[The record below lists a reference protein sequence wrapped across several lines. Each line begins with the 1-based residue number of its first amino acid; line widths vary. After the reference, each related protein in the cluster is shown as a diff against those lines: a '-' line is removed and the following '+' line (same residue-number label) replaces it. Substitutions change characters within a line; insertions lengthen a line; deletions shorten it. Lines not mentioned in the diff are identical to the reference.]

1 MMFNVNPTYSPH
13 DRIRDIIGDN
23 SHLLSVIDRF
33 GIPLGFGDSSVEDVC
48 RLNGVDTPT
57 FIAVANL
64 INDRDFKV
72 SGISLNSLIGYL
84 RKSHLHFIDYML
96 PAIKRTLIEG
106 LHQIDSSDIALLI
119 LRFFD
124 DYMEEVRTHMEYE
137 DQSIFSAAEKM
148 LEGEFDDTF
157 DISMFSSSHRNMA
170 LKLNELKELFIYQF
184 NNKSNEYINLALMNI
199 IECGRDLTSHCDVEN
214 RLLFPA
220 IDELQRQHKSS
231 TGGKDEGTPKI
242 TRLVELLTER
252 EIDIIRLVAQGLS
265 NKEIADR
272 LCLSFHTVTTYRRN
286 IGSKL
291 KIHSSAAL
299 AIFAIANNIVDINDI
314 DILDT
319 AR

>member
-1 MMFNVNPTYSPH
+1 M
-13 DRIRDIIGDN
+13 RDIIGDN

-33 GIPLGFGDSSVEDVC
+33 GIPLGFGDSSIEDVC

-57 FIAVANL
+57 FIAVASM
-64 INDRDFKV
+64 INDKDFKN
-72 SGISLNSLIGYL
+72 GNISLRSLIGYL
-84 RKSHLHFIDYML
+84 RKSHTHFIDYML

-106 LHQIDSSDIALLI
+106 LHQIDSADIALLI

-137 DQSIFSAAEKM
+137 DVSIFTAVEKM
-148 LEGEFDDTF
+148 LGGEFDDTF
-157 DISMFSSSHRNMA
+157 DISLFSSSHHNMA
-170 LKLNELKELFIYQF
+170 QKLDELKELFIYQF
-184 NNKSNEYINLALMNI
+184 SNQSNEHINLALMNI
-199 IECGRDLTSHCDVEN
+199 IECGRDLTSHCEIEN

-220 IDELQRQHKSS
+220 IDELQRKLKASMADDAD
-231 TGGKDEGTPKI
+231 TENDTPKI

-252 EIDIIRLVAQGLS
+252 ETEIIRLVAQGMS
-265 NKEIADR
+265 NKEIADK

-286 IGSKL
+286 IGAKL

-299 AIFAIANNIVDINDI
+299 VIFAIANNIVDINEI
-314 DILDT
+314 DIPDS